1 MTNTTTYLLVT
12 LSLVLGCFF
21 PIQGVINAQLARWLN
36 HPLQGALV
44 SFAFGTCMLIL
55 ANLLLRIP
63 PPEWTTVV
71 QVPKYLWVGG
81 IFGVIFITASIFLIP
96 VLGAATFLSS
106 VVAGQLIGSVFI
118 DHIGFLGL
126 ATRPIDR
133 WRILGV
139 ILIVLGVYFIRKVR

>member
-1 MTNTTTYLLVT
+1 MTNTTTYLLII
-12 LSLVLGCFF
+12 LSLVIGCFF
-21 PIQGVINAQLARWLN
+21 PVQGVINTQLTRWLH

-63 PPEWTTVV
+63 LPEWATVA
-71 QVPKYLWVGG
+71 QIPKHLWVGG

-106 VVAGQLIGSVFI
+106 VVAGQLIGSIVI

-126 ATRPIDR
+126 EARPIDR
-133 WRILGV
+133 WRIFGV
-139 ILIVLGVYFIRKVR
+139 ILIVLGVYFIRKGR